1 MKKSTITLMISIF
14 VWTSSQVTYGQAG
27 AKINVVHNGTSTFY
41 STINAAVAGASSN
54 DTIYL
59 PGGDILNSGDLHIDK
74 RLTIVGCGH
83 YPDSTLATNTT
94 RFSSIAVVLYTGAD
108 SGSISGCYI
117 NKLQFGNWW
126 EAVGSNINNYRIER
140 CYLNILRLR
149 DYGDGPQG
157 TIVRENVIVNPVQ
170 EVAGVP
176 TIFEKNIFLSNAGY
190 NNPATFLNNIFY
202 ITGNFTTGGTGSIF
216 LNNIIISTS
225 SNTINLGTYNLYNNN
240 LFCTTASS
248 GGSMSCGATNTCSNN
263 ISNQFATDTFINAT
277 TSNFAYSNNYHLK
290 PTSPGVN
297 AGTDGTDVGIF
308 GTPYPYKDGAVPF
321 NPHISSKTIGTVLSP
336 TGNLPVTIKVSAQPR

>member
-1 MKKSTITLMISIF
+1 MKKLNIYMIILIIGLTSIQF
-14 VWTSSQVTYGQAG
+14 ANGQAG
-27 AKINVVHNGTSTFY
+27 AKINVVHNGASTFY
-41 STINAAVAGASSN
+41 TTINAAVAGASAS

-59 PGGDILNSGDLHIDK
+59 PGGDILNTGDLVIDK

-94 RFSSIAVVLYTGAD
+94 RFSTIQIYVKTGAD
-108 SGSISGCYI
+108 SGSISGCY
-117 NKLQFGNWW
+117 LYGFSFGTNYSGDGN
-126 EAVGSNINNYRIER
+126 VLNYRIER
-140 CYLNILRLR
+140 CCIYSMNFSNWTTL
-149 DYGDGPQG
+149 GAQG
-157 TIVRENVIVNPVQ
+157 VIIRENVIVNPIQ
-170 EVAGVP
+170 GVAVAP
-176 TIFEKNIFLSNAGY
+176 TVFEKNIFRSNVGY

-202 ITGNFTTGGTGSIF
+202 ITGNFDTGGEGSIF
-216 LNNIIISTS
+216 LNNIIITTS

-248 GGSMSCGATNTCSNN
+248 GGSVACGATNTCNNN
-263 ISNQFATDTFINAT
+263 ISNQFATDTFINAS
-277 TSNFAYSNNYHLK
+277 TSNFAYSNSYHLK